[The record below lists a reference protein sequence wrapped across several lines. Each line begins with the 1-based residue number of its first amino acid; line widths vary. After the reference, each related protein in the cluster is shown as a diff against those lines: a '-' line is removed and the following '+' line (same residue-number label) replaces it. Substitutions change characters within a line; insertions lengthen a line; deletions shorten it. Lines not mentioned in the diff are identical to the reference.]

1 MWLSSRK
8 PTTSL
13 IKSNK
18 RVTKQPDLLDLS
30 TYDYELPPELIAQY
44 PLSQRDASRMMHVER
59 QSGSIRHLSFNMLPQ
74 LLKAGDLLVLNNSKV
89 IPARLF
95 GQKENGTK
103 IEVLLINEV
112 ESNTWTCMVHPG
124 KRLKQEQWLDFSEGL
139 KGYVSLP
146 DEHGLRRI
154 SFQSRQNF
162 WDELNKVGH
171 VPLPPYIKRADQSQ
185 DHQNYQTVYAESKGS
200 VAAPTAGL
208 HFTDSLLMELERQ
221 GVNIVK
227 VTLHVGMGTF
237 LPVKTER
244 IDDHKMHAEYCTIS
258 TDVAQKVNL
267 AKQKGNRVI
276 AVGST
281 SARTLESFWR
291 DGQLQSGSKWTD
303 IFIYPGVKMQV
314 VDALIT
320 NFHLPKSSL
329 LMMIS
334 AFCGMGLIRKAY
346 REAIKE
352 RYRFFSYGDAMFI
365 E

>member
-1 MWLSSRK
+1 M
-8 PTTSL
+8 PE
-13 IKSNK
+13 
-18 RVTKQPDLLDLS
+18 QPDLLDLS
-30 TYDYELPPELIAQY
+30 TYDYELPPELIAQH
-44 PLSQRDASRMMHVER
+44 PLAQRDASRMMHLKR
-59 QSGSIRHLSFNMLPQ
+59 QNCSINHLSFNMLPQ
-74 LLKAGDLLVLNNSKV
+74 LLRSGDLLVLNDSKV

-95 GQKENGTK
+95 GKKENGTV

-112 ESNTWTCMVHPG
+112 ESDTWMCMVHPG

-139 KGYVSLP
+139 KGFVSQP
-146 DEHGLRRI
+146 DEHGLRKI
-154 SFQSRQNF
+154 SFKSEQDF

-185 DHQNYQTVYAESKGS
+185 DHQSYQTVYAETKGS

-208 HFTDSLLMELERQ
+208 HFTEPLLKELENQ
-221 GVNIVK
+221 GISIVK

-258 TDVAQKVNL
+258 EEVAQKVNL
-267 AKQKGNRVI
+267 AKQQGNRVI

-281 SARTLESFWR
+281 SARTLESFWQ

-303 IFIYPGVKMQV
+303 IFIYPGVRMQA

-334 AFCGMGLIRKAY
+334 AFCGIELIKKAY
-346 REAIKE
+346 QEAIKE